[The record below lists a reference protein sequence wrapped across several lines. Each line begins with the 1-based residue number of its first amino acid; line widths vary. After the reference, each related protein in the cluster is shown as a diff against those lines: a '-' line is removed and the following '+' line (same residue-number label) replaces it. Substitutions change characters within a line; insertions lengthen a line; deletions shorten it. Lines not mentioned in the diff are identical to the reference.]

1 MARPTDLERLFK
13 SVRTDRGLSQTGAAA
28 KVPTS
33 LRSWIEWERGR
44 VIPSLANVI
53 LFSAAFEQDLE
64 HVKRMADT
72 ARANRGRRK
81 RRNGE
86 GPPA

>member
-13 SVRTDRGLSQTGAAA
+13 TARSKHDLSQTGAAA
-28 KVPTS
+28 RVPTS
-33 LRSWIEWERGR
+33 LRSWIEWENGR
-44 VIPSLANVI
+44 VIPSLANLI

-72 ARANRGRRK
+72 ARANRDRRK
-81 RRNGE
+81 RKNGE
-86 GPPA
+86 GA